1 MIQILN
7 EVDHSGSHLSKD
19 EEQGQ
24 GGGEDDEGVGEDVQD
39 ERGGPAQ
46 LRVGRPLRNTCVTY
60 ESSRVQLK
68 MYLTQYIAAHC

>member
-1 MIQILN
+1 MIKLINVLGKKPHFQLIQFLN
-7 EVDHSGSHLSKD
+7 GVDHYGSHLSKD

-46 LRVGRPLRNTCVTY
+46 L
-60 ESSRVQLK
+60 
-68 MYLTQYIAAHC
+68 

>member
-1 MIQILN
+1 MIKLINVLGKKPHFQLIQILN
-7 EVDHSGSHLSKD
+7 EVDHDGSHLSKD

-46 LRVGRPLRNTCVTY
+46 L
-60 ESSRVQLK
+60 
-68 MYLTQYIAAHC
+68 

>member
-1 MIQILN
+1 MN
-7 EVDHSGSHLSKD
+7 GVDHDGSHLSKD

-39 ERGGPAQ
+39 EGGGPAQ
-46 LRVGRPLRNTCVTY
+46 LRVGRPLRKRGATH

-68 MYLTQYIAAHC
+68 MYLT